1 MKPNLWIVGDS
12 YVMPNMKTKQWI
24 DHTKG
29 WPYLLGKSLDV
40 DTTSVI
46 GQYGCANTYI
56 CYEIKKNSIH
66 MKPNDYLVVVT
77 TSYTRKWFFFDEP
90 QYTNAKVIFDNI
102 DKKHKKAI
110 EQYYIYLDDN
120 NESKFIDF
128 ENMIA
133 WCHIFAQR
141 KNLRLAIIPCFEWNH
156 LHTCLDGSLYNID
169 LHEHGGSDKKQKW
182 LDDNNK
188 QDTKDCHLSPEN
200 HIILTQRLTDFF
212 THNKE
217 IDLSNG
223 FVKDLF

>member
-12 YVMPNMKTKQWI
+12 YVMTNMKTKQWI

-102 DKKHKKAI
+102 DKKLKKAI
-110 EQYYIYLDDN
+110 
-120 NESKFIDF
+120 SK
-128 ENMIA
+128 
-133 WCHIFAQR
+133 
-141 KNLRLAIIPCFEWNH
+141 K
-156 LHTCLDGSLYNID
+156 T
-169 LHEHGGSDKKQKW
+169 KW
-182 LDDNNK
+182 VILNSPSNPTGAGY
-188 QDTKDCHLSPEN
+188 TK
-200 HIILTQRLTDFF
+200 
-212 THNKE
+212 KE
-217 IDLSNG
+217 IQDLAKVLIRNKKVYILSDDTVSYTHLTLPTNRE
-223 FVKDLF
+223 V